1 MAVKITHAAKR
12 DMHIHGL
19 PYQFTDIVDPRF
31 DDVSPTVGR
40 KYFQNIL
47 MSAPILTLIPGE
59 PSYLP
64 GVDDKV
70 STSKYL
76 IKSAS
81 SDFSLVRA
89 KFSDIANKK
98 DGSEIRYYDFMPAY
112 TTYMSYVN
120 ILCRAM
126 ATFLEIEEKDADTGD
141 AFTQYDWQDWTNSG
155 SLKNTTVNL
164 IKTLGKNVYTWSEAV
179 VEKVKSTTSGGKTSS
194 GKTTSKTKNG
204 ETSGSTNRKTT
215 TGNSKAKTGTTGS
228 TNSSGKKTADK
239 KSTKEK
245 VTYVEK
251 SVTIGERDMLY
262 QTTNPVTTSYDKKG
276 KMTVSEEEGITETL
290 DMILTNKNYVQF
302 YVDMETTGY
311 SESFGNETSTS
322 QLKGMFDNGQA
333 IFKELAFVMNSGGSA
348 ELVEGLGEF
357 ADSAA
362 DSISKN
368 LLSGNNLTSTMGR
381 LLGLTGNVIKGE
393 NVIMPDIYQSSS
405 RTDNYNCSLRL
416 RNIYGTKYG
425 FYKTIA
431 VPMAFI
437 LGLVLPRQATANTYA
452 SPFLVKGFMDGEF
465 TINLGM
471 ITDCQIN
478 KSVNQECRTLDGL
491 PNEVDITF
499 TITDLYS
506 DLSMSPQENPLLFIN
521 NTSLIE
527 FLATTCGLSL
537 VTPQLSK
544 KADLA
549 WNSISTATT
558 TYPKTVMSHVL
569 EEMDTLL
576 FQIVG
581 L

>member
-155 SLKNTTVNL
+155 SFKNTTANL

-239 KSTKEK
+239 K
-245 VTYVEK
+245 
-251 SVTIGERDMLY
+251 
-262 QTTNPVTTSYDKKG
+262 
-276 KMTVSEEEGITETL
+276 
-290 DMILTNKNYVQF
+290 
-302 YVDMETTGY
+302 
-311 SESFGNETSTS
+311 
-322 QLKGMFDNGQA
+322 
-333 IFKELAFVMNSGGSA
+333 
-348 ELVEGLGEF
+348 
-357 ADSAA
+357 
-362 DSISKN
+362 
-368 LLSGNNLTSTMGR
+368 
-381 LLGLTGNVIKGE
+381 
-393 NVIMPDIYQSSS
+393 
-405 RTDNYNCSLRL
+405 
-416 RNIYGTKYG
+416 
-425 FYKTIA
+425 
-431 VPMAFI
+431 
-437 LGLVLPRQATANTYA
+437 
-452 SPFLVKGFMDGEF
+452 
-465 TINLGM
+465 
-471 ITDCQIN
+471 
-478 KSVNQECRTLDGL
+478 
-491 PNEVDITF
+491 
-499 TITDLYS
+499 
-506 DLSMSPQENPLLFIN
+506 
-521 NTSLIE
+521 
-527 FLATTCGLSL
+527 
-537 VTPQLSK
+537 
-544 KADLA
+544 
-549 WNSISTATT
+549 
-558 TYPKTVMSHVL
+558 
-569 EEMDTLL
+569 
-576 FQIVG
+576 
-581 L
+581 